1 MIKLQEHI
9 YLLNPSDFIQ
19 NCIYIPDNLNIS
31 ISKSSYPDYITISS
45 INNQNYNKYNA
56 TYKKEDNQLLYVN
69 QNDNSILLQFVNNI
83 WNLDN
88 SFYTENLFFQ
98 PLYNQDNSFSFNIN
112 QDNSIY
118 QGVLIQPTNL
128 IDNQWIYQTD
138 YNHIYKLYVYNSN
151 QGVKGNN
158 GFSYNENSLILF
170 KEIFQTKSNL
180 YNKNK
185 EIRIQNENQSIE
197 ISNFSE
203 KDKTIINLNTQ
214 NHTSYDYNNGNELY
228 YESFIAEN
236 DFPVFKITIK
246 NEIFPIKI
254 QILLLDENN
263 FTIKRITM
271 DTRIENEENS
281 SSSSEENSSSIEE
294 ESSSSSENNDIYEFE
309 YIGDIELLNL
319 LKSRGIVNNNYRNL
333 KWKCR
338 YCTTKIINEI
348 REIEIWREWGETI
361 DFTINKRPSTP
372 KDLNIIL

>member
-9 YLLNPSDFIQ
+9 YLINPSDFIQ

-98 PLYNQDNSFSFNIN
+98 PLYNQDNSFSLNIN
-112 QDNSIY
+112 KDESIY
-118 QGVLIQPTNL
+118 QGNLVQPTNL
-128 IDNQWIYQTD
+128 IDNYWIYQID

-151 QGVKGNN
+151 QGVKGNK

-170 KEIFQTKSNL
+170 KNIFQTKSSV
-180 YNKNK
+180 YNNIK
-185 EIRIQNENQSIE
+185 EIRNQNENQSIE

-281 SSSSEENSSSIEE
+281 SSSSEE

-309 YIGDIELLNL
+309 YVGDIELLNL
-319 LKSRGIVNNNYRNL
+319 LKSRGIVNNSYRNL

-338 YCTTKIINEI
+338 YCITKIINEI

-361 DFTINKRPSTP
+361 DFTINKKPNSP
-372 KDLNIIL
+372 KDLNIII